1 MFTVQ
6 AAVVFVTSALAA
18 AWLGLEGDVFWLSA
32 LFTALGAGL
41 LLVGRYRWLDRIVK
55 VVVVI
60 LTLST
65 LLATALVLPKIRWGA
80 IPFWP
85 EAQTWRDPFLVALV
99 GWMPSAFDI
108 SIWHSLWT
116 LARREETKYAPSVK
130 ESLLDFNIGYVGTA
144 ILALCF
150 VTLGAGVMFGSG
162 ESFAD
167 APAAFTEQVIALYT
181 TNLGAWSRPLI
192 GLAAFTVMFSTT
204 LTVIDGFPRA
214 IASLVARFGGPESP
228 DHATGRLAGLVDL
241 ATTLSFLTAPAIALL
256 NHRAMI
262 GVEVPA
268 EQRPG
273 TAMRVFSWVAIVL
286 WAGFA
291 AYFVLLTTD
300 LLPAP

>member
-1 MFTVQ
+1 
-6 AAVVFVTSALAA
+6 
-18 AWLGLEGDVFWLSA
+18 
-32 LFTALGAGL
+32 
-41 LLVGRYRWLDRIVK
+41 
-55 VVVVI
+55 
-60 LTLST
+60 
-65 LLATALVLPKIRWGA
+65 
-80 IPFWP
+80 
-85 EAQTWRDPFLVALV
+85 
-99 GWMPSAFDI
+99 
-108 SIWHSLWT
+108 
-116 LARREETKYAPSVK
+116 
-130 ESLLDFNIGYVGTA
+130 
-144 ILALCF
+144 
-150 VTLGAGVMFGSG
+150 
-162 ESFAD
+162 
-167 APAAFTEQVIALYT
+167 
-181 TNLGAWSRPLI
+181 
-192 GLAAFTVMFSTT
+192 MFSTT

-228 DHATGRLAGLVDL
+228 DRPTGLHGSVYWSALAVLGVGSMVLIGFFLRRLAGLVDL